1 MSCYEWERGS
11 IQIPSAAW
19 AKFKADLRA
28 AYNKQAERD
37 FALVEKLH
45 ATVKDLIKG
54 KRGVN
59 IAQVLSTEAHAM
71 IESRGYGYYAT
82 SQEKY
87 AFKLFDTEDILRKL
101 FVDGKLYAPKKKDFP
116 LANGKTVSFG
126 ADYEG
131 RISLRDTDRTVHWD
145 VSENNHAV
153 DRARE
158 SYMGS
163 QFFTL
168 LGGIKWTRGSGGH
181 IFGSNEYEDDA
192 AREYAGGGGSHIK
205 DTFGPEGD
213 RAYEAQHGF
222 SRRTLRRTATTSRR

>member
-131 RISLRDTDRTVHWD
+131 RISLRDTDRTVPVNPTWGRSFSPCSAASSGHEAL
-145 VSENNHAV
+145 VVTSSVPMNTRTMPRANTPAAV
-153 DRARE
+153 AVISRTRSAPKETGLTKLSTASRAAPCVGPQRPPDA
-158 SYMGS
+158 S
-163 QFFTL
+163 Q
-168 LGGIKWTRGSGGH
+168 
-181 IFGSNEYEDDA
+181 
-192 AREYAGGGGSHIK
+192 
-205 DTFGPEGD
+205 
-213 RAYEAQHGF
+213 
-222 SRRTLRRTATTSRR
+222 